1 MNKNSTRYDLYIS
14 FNSAQLNQVKQVCE
28 YFEDYKLRIWLNND
42 ETFDLNSNIDSEQ
55 YNEIIYALESSCI
68 FICFPSVEYKK
79 CLKNRIE
86 YAIAVEHDMKIIALD
101 FDNNNNNIQMVNS
114 TQIKMSE
121 SLLNNPK
128 SKEFKLILDFIKL
141 EVHMSEAFKQLSK
154 QPLVEWFRSFQ
165 NIIQKK
171 GTALIIK

>member
-14 FNSAQLNQVKQVCE
+14 YNSAQLNQVKQVCQ

-42 ETFDLNSNIDSEQ
+42 ETFDLNSNIDLEQ
-55 YNEIIYALESSCI
+55 YNEIIYALESSCV

-101 FDNNNNNIQMVNS
+101 FDNNIQMANS
-114 TQIKMSE
+114 TQIKISE

-171 GTALIIK
+171 RNSFN